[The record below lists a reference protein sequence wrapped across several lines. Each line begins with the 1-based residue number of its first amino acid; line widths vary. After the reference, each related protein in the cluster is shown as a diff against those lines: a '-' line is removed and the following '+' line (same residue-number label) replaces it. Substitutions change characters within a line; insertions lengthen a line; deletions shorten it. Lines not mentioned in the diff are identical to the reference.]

1 MRDGKTSVSC
11 KYFDVVFYKK
21 GTCHIKFRDQKI
33 VDRLNIYVGRQRM
46 WLPPTYGK
54 VRYDD
59 MDEESRRVV
68 GEFQGREKYDEVMN
82 APGEYI
88 IDTRQA
94 PLLIA

>member
-1 MRDGKTSVSC
+1 
-11 KYFDVVFYKK
+11 
-21 GTCHIKFRDQKI
+21 
-33 VDRLNIYVGRQRM
+33 M

-59 MDEESRRVV
+59 MDEESRCVV
-68 GEFQGREKYDEVMN
+68 DEFQGREKYDEVMN

>member
-1 MRDGKTSVSC
+1 MIPMGGDRRESAVKACFVGMGKE
-11 KYFDVVFYKK
+11 
-21 GTCHIKFRDQKI
+21 
-33 VDRLNIYVGRQRM
+33 LNVGRQRM

-59 MDEESRRVV
+59 MDEESRCVV
-68 GEFQGREKYDEVMN
+68 DEFQGREKYDEVMN